1 MTFVDFLL
9 RRYGGFAPL
18 ERFSFAALAELF
30 AAAVR
35 ADMPARAVP
44 ENNVRDM
51 TAEEIVREALK
62 IASSICVYTNDHI
75 SVEKL

>member
-30 AAAVR
+30 AATVR
-35 ADMPARAVP
+35 ADMPERAVP

-51 TAEEIVREALK
+51 TAEEIDRKL
-62 IASSICVYTNDHI
+62 T
-75 SVEKL
+75 EKFEGLRFRAADMRG

>member
-35 ADMPARAVP
+35 TDMPVRAVP
-44 ENNVRDM
+44 ENNAREM
-51 TAEEIVREALK
+51 TAEEIDREL
-62 IASSICVYTNDHI
+62 T
-75 SVEKL
+75 EKFEGLRFKAVDMRG

>member
-51 TAEEIVREALK
+51 TAEEIDRKL
-62 IASSICVYTNDHI
+62 T
-75 SVEKL
+75 EKFEGLRFRAADMGG

>member
-35 ADMPARAVP
+35 ADVPARAVP

-51 TAEEIVREALK
+51 TAEEIDRKL
-62 IASSICVYTNDHI
+62 T
-75 SVEKL
+75 EKFEGLRFRAADMGG

>member
-35 ADMPARAVP
+35 ADMPERAVP
-44 ENNVRDM
+44 ENDVRDM
-51 TAEEIVREALK
+51 TAEEIDRKL
-62 IASSICVYTNDHI
+62 T
-75 SVEKL
+75 EKFEGLRFRAADMGG

>member
-30 AAAVR
+30 TAAVR

-51 TAEEIVREALK
+51 TAEEIDRKL
-62 IASSICVYTNDHI
+62 T
-75 SVEKL
+75 EKFEGLRFRAADMGG

>member
-35 ADMPARAVP
+35 ADMPAQAVP

-51 TAEEIVREALK
+51 TAEEIDRKL
-62 IASSICVYTNDHI
+62 T
-75 SVEKL
+75 EKFEGLRFRAADMGG

>member
-44 ENNVRDM
+44 ENNAREM
-51 TAEEIVREALK
+51 SAEEIDRKL
-62 IASSICVYTNDHI
+62 T
-75 SVEKL
+75 EKFEGLRFRAADMGG

>member
-35 ADMPARAVP
+35 ADMPVRAVP
-44 ENNVRDM
+44 ENDVREL
-51 TAEEIVREALK
+51 TAEEIDRKL
-62 IASSICVYTNDHI
+62 T
-75 SVEKL
+75 EKFEGLRFRAADMGG

>member
-35 ADMPARAVP
+35 ADMPGRAVP

-51 TAEEIVREALK
+51 TAEEIDRKL
-62 IASSICVYTNDHI
+62 T
-75 SVEKL
+75 EKFEGLRFRAADMGG

>member
-1 MTFVDFLL
+1 MISVDFLL

-51 TAEEIVREALK
+51 TAEEIDRKL
-62 IASSICVYTNDHI
+62 T
-75 SVEKL
+75 EKFEGLRFRAADMGG

>member
-35 ADMPARAVP
+35 ADMPPRAVP
-44 ENNVRDM
+44 ENNVREM
-51 TAEEIVREALK
+51 TAEEIDRKL
-62 IASSICVYTNDHI
+62 T
-75 SVEKL
+75 EKFEGLRFRAADMGG

>member
-35 ADMPARAVP
+35 ADMPERAVP
-44 ENNVRDM
+44 ENNAREM
-51 TAEEIVREALK
+51 TAEEIDRKL
-62 IASSICVYTNDHI
+62 T
-75 SVEKL
+75 EKFEGLRFRAADMGG

>member
-18 ERFSFAALAELF
+18 ERFSFAAVAELF

-35 ADMPARAVP
+35 ADVPARVVP
-44 ENNVRDM
+44 ENNAPEM
-51 TAEEIVREALK
+51 TAEEIDRKL
-62 IASSICVYTNDHI
+62 T
-75 SVEKL
+75 EKFEGLRFRAADMGG

>member
-18 ERFSFAALAELF
+18 ERFSLTALAELF
-30 AAAVR
+30 AAAAR

-44 ENNVRDM
+44 ENNVREM
-51 TAEEIVREALK
+51 TAEEIDRKL
-62 IASSICVYTNDHI
+62 T
-75 SVEKL
+75 EKFEGLRFRAADMGG

>member
-51 TAEEIVREALK
+51 TAEEIARKLP
-62 IASSICVYTNDHI
+62 
-75 SVEKL
+75 EKFEGLRFRAADMGG

>member
-18 ERFSFAALAELF
+18 ERFSFAAVAELF
-30 AAAVR
+30 AATVR

-44 ENNVRDM
+44 ENNAPEM
-51 TAEEIVREALK
+51 TAEEIDRKL
-62 IASSICVYTNDHI
+62 T
-75 SVEKL
+75 EKFEGLRFRAADMGG

>member
-35 ADMPARAVP
+35 ADMPERAVP
-44 ENNVRDM
+44 ENNVREM
-51 TAEEIVREALK
+51 TAEEIDRKL
-62 IASSICVYTNDHI
+62 T
-75 SVEKL
+75 EKFEGLRFRAADMGG

>member
-44 ENNVRDM
+44 ENDVREM
-51 TAEEIVREALK
+51 TAEEIDRKL
-62 IASSICVYTNDHI
+62 T
-75 SVEKL
+75 EKFEGLRFRAADMGG

>member
-44 ENNVRDM
+44 ENNVREL
-51 TAEEIVREALK
+51 TAEEIDRKLA
-62 IASSICVYTNDHI
+62 
-75 SVEKL
+75 EKFEGLRFRAADMGG

>member
-35 ADMPARAVP
+35 ADVPARAVP
-44 ENNVRDM
+44 ENNVREM
-51 TAEEIVREALK
+51 TAEEIDRKL
-62 IASSICVYTNDHI
+62 T
-75 SVEKL
+75 EKFEGLRFRAADMGG

>member
-35 ADMPARAVP
+35 ADMPERAVP

-51 TAEEIVREALK
+51 TAEEIDRKL
-62 IASSICVYTNDHI
+62 T
-75 SVEKL
+75 EKFEGLRFRAADMGG

>member
-44 ENNVRDM
+44 ENNVREM
-51 TAEEIVREALK
+51 TAEEIDRKL
-62 IASSICVYTNDHI
+62 T
-75 SVEKL
+75 EKFEGLRFRAADMGG

>member
-35 ADMPARAVP
+35 ADMPVRAVP
-44 ENNVRDM
+44 ENNAPDM
-51 TAEEIVREALK
+51 TAEEIDRKL
-62 IASSICVYTNDHI
+62 T
-75 SVEKL
+75 EKFEGLRFRAADMGG

>member
-44 ENNVRDM
+44 ENNARDM
-51 TAEEIVREALK
+51 TSQEFDIKLAEKFEGLSFR
-62 IASSICVYTNDHI
+62 ASDMGG
-75 SVEKL
+75 

>member
-30 AAAVR
+30 AAAIR
-35 ADMPARAVP
+35 ADVPVRAVP
-44 ENNVRDM
+44 ENNAPEM
-51 TAEEIVREALK
+51 TAEEIDRKL
-62 IASSICVYTNDHI
+62 T
-75 SVEKL
+75 EKFEGLRFRAADMGG

>member
-35 ADMPARAVP
+35 ADVPARAVP
-44 ENNVRDM
+44 ENNAREM
-51 TAEEIVREALK
+51 TAEEIDRKL
-62 IASSICVYTNDHI
+62 T
-75 SVEKL
+75 EKFEGLRFRAADMGG